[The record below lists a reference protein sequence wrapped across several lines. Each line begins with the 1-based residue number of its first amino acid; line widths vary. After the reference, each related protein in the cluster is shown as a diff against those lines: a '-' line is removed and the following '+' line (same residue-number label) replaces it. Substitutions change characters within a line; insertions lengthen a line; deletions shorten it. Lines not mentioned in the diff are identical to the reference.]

1 MEQFEKII
9 QKNRETVANRIRK
22 SLDIELQLS
31 EEETESKAVKKAFVD
46 DLSSVYNKAISHEE
60 FWEEMQKAHQD
71 GDMHPNGKWVWRS
84 SANGGKGDWR
94 VASPSKHG
102 GGTKTTAAAST
113 SKISTEKKDNKRTEI
128 SVEDLIG
135 NQPVVR
141 GSSGLASKQI
151 WETAYY
157 FIEDFLKNP
166 KMKINES
173 NLLSQSI
180 SILQRKSMW
189 NKRAKFAAENY
200 VVPKVKNAIKKYEDT
215 MKQQEPSKATTSSV
229 KSSEKEEKTGSKI
242 DDHAKN
248 ASDEALKKVIQSENA
263 SDELKAAAKKELKN
277 REKESS
283 SDSKKDEFE
292 FKSRPGHKT
301 GKFIQGDGYSVAYAK
316 YGDDRYVVMTNLN
329 YEDKAGEEMIIGL
342 KGDVSSLKEAKELS
356 MKIAKDLKDKKVMDT
371 LRNME
376 KDFIF
381 KTKKITATQIRK
393 FEYSWEDV
401 LKASKEE

>member
-248 ASDEALKKVIQSENA
+248 ASDE
-263 SDELKAAAKKELKN
+263 LKAAAKKELKN

>member
-242 DDHAKN
+242 DDHAK
-248 ASDEALKKVIQSENA
+248 KC
-263 SDELKAAAKKELKN
+263 
-277 REKESS
+277 
-283 SDSKKDEFE
+283 F
-292 FKSRPGHKT
+292 G
-301 GKFIQGDGYSVAYAK
+301 
-316 YGDDRYVVMTNLN
+316 
-329 YEDKAGEEMIIGL
+329 
-342 KGDVSSLKEAKELS
+342 
-356 MKIAKDLKDKKVMDT
+356 
-371 LRNME
+371 
-376 KDFIF
+376 
-381 KTKKITATQIRK
+381 
-393 FEYSWEDV
+393 
-401 LKASKEE
+401 

>member
-22 SLDIELQLS
+22 SMGIELQLS

-84 SANGGKGDWR
+84 SANRGRGDWR

-102 GGTKTTAAAST
+102 GGTKTTAA
-113 SKISTEKKDNKRTEI
+113 
-128 SVEDLIG
+128 
-135 NQPVVR
+135 
-141 GSSGLASKQI
+141 
-151 WETAYY
+151 
-157 FIEDFLKNP
+157 
-166 KMKINES
+166 
-173 NLLSQSI
+173 
-180 SILQRKSMW
+180 
-189 NKRAKFAAENY
+189 
-200 VVPKVKNAIKKYEDT
+200 
-215 MKQQEPSKATTSSV
+215 
-229 KSSEKEEKTGSKI
+229 
-242 DDHAKN
+242 
-248 ASDEALKKVIQSENA
+248 
-263 SDELKAAAKKELKN
+263 KKELKN

-283 SDSKKDEFE
+283 SASKEFE

-301 GKFIQGDGYSVAYAK
+301 GEFIQGDGYSVAYAK

-329 YEDKAGEEMIIGL
+329 YKDKAGEEMVIGL
-342 KGDVSSLKEAKELS
+342 EGDVSSLKEAKELS

-376 KDFIF
+376 KDFISKMKR
-381 KTKKITATQIRK
+381 KTAAEIKK
-393 FEYSWEDV
+393 FEFSWEDV

>member
-1 MEQFEKII
+1 MEQFEKSFKGIV
-9 QKNRETVANRIRK
+9 KRLLTVFAK
-22 SLDIELQLS
+22 SFNIDFQLS
-31 EEETESKAVKKAFVD
+31 EGETEGKTVKKAFSNE
-46 DLSSVYNKAISHEE
+46 LSSVYNKAISHEE
-60 FWEEMQKAHQD
+60 FWEEMQKAHKD
-71 GDMHPNGKWVWRS
+71 GDMHPNGKWVWVS
-84 SANGGKGDWR
+84 SANGGRGDWR
-94 VASPSKHG
+94 TAGGRTHSK
-102 GGTKTTAAAST
+102 S
-113 SKISTEKKDNKRTEI
+113 
-128 SVEDLIG
+128 
-135 NQPVVR
+135 
-141 GSSGLASKQI
+141 
-151 WETAYY
+151 
-157 FIEDFLKNP
+157 
-166 KMKINES
+166 
-173 NLLSQSI
+173 
-180 SILQRKSMW
+180 
-189 NKRAKFAAENY
+189 
-200 VVPKVKNAIKKYEDT
+200 
-215 MKQQEPSKATTSSV
+215 SSV
-229 KSSEKEEKTGSKI
+229 KSSDKEEETKSKL

-292 FKSRPGHKT
+292 FKSRPGYKT

>member
-9 QKNRETVANRIRK
+9 QGNRETVANRIRK
-22 SLDIELQLS
+22 SFNIDFQLS
-31 EEETESKAVKKAFVD
+31 EGETEGKTVKKAFSNE
-46 DLSSVYNKAISHEE
+46 LSSVYNKAISHEE
-60 FWEEMQKAHQD
+60 SWEEMQKAHKD
-71 GDMHPNGKWVWRS
+71 GDMHPNGKWVWVS
-84 SANGGKGDWR
+84 SANGGRGDWR
-94 VASPSKHG
+94 TAGGRTHSK
-102 GGTKTTAAAST
+102 S
-113 SKISTEKKDNKRTEI
+113 
-128 SVEDLIG
+128 
-135 NQPVVR
+135 
-141 GSSGLASKQI
+141 
-151 WETAYY
+151 
-157 FIEDFLKNP
+157 
-166 KMKINES
+166 
-173 NLLSQSI
+173 
-180 SILQRKSMW
+180 
-189 NKRAKFAAENY
+189 
-200 VVPKVKNAIKKYEDT
+200 
-215 MKQQEPSKATTSSV
+215 SSV
-229 KSSEKEEKTGSKI
+229 KSSDKEEETKSKL

-283 SDSKKDEFE
+283 SDSKKDEFEFKSRPGHKTGKFIQGDGYSVAYAKYRDNRYAVMANLNYEDKAGEEMIIGLKGDVSSLKEAKELSMKIAKDLKDKKVLDTLRNMEKDFISKMKGKTATEIRKFEFSWEDVLKASKEEEFE

>member
-9 QKNRETVANRIRK
+9 QGNRETVANRIRK
-22 SLDIELQLS
+22 SFNIDFQLS
-31 EEETESKAVKKAFVD
+31 EGETEGKTVKKAFSNE
-46 DLSSVYNKAISHEE
+46 LSSVYNKAISHEE
-60 FWEEMQKAHQD
+60 FWEEMQKAHKD
-71 GDMHPNGKWVWRS
+71 GDMHPNGKWVWVS
-84 SANGGKGDWR
+84 SANGGRGDWR
-94 VASPSKHG
+94 TAGGRTHSK
-102 GGTKTTAAAST
+102 S
-113 SKISTEKKDNKRTEI
+113 
-128 SVEDLIG
+128 
-135 NQPVVR
+135 
-141 GSSGLASKQI
+141 
-151 WETAYY
+151 
-157 FIEDFLKNP
+157 
-166 KMKINES
+166 
-173 NLLSQSI
+173 
-180 SILQRKSMW
+180 
-189 NKRAKFAAENY
+189 
-200 VVPKVKNAIKKYEDT
+200 
-215 MKQQEPSKATTSSV
+215 SSV
-229 KSSEKEEKTGSKI
+229 KSSDKEEETKSKL

-316 YGDDRYVVMTNLN
+316 YRDNRYAVMTNLN

-356 MKIAKDLKDKKVMDT
+356 MKIAKDLKDKKVLDT